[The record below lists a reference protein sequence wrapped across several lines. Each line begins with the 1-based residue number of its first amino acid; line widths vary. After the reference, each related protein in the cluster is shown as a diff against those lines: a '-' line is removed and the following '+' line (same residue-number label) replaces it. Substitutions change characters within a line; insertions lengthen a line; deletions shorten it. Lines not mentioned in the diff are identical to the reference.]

1 MLKSTNSLIATINK
15 MTPASSLV
23 NKPTIVEVI
32 KEKLMNKTKKDEV
45 VEDLIYKD
53 KKLKFSSFG
62 FHYWNADKNPTN
74 ADSFWPP
81 LADRYKMKKIK
92 STPDMTMTTKRQDIL
107 EWNKHN

>member
-1 MLKSTNSLIATINK
+1 

-23 NKPTIVEVI
+23 NKPIIAEVV
-32 KEKLMNKTKKDEV
+32 KEKLMNKTKKDEE
-45 VEDLIYKD
+45 EDLIYKD

-92 STPDMTMTTKRQDIL
+92 STPDMNMITKRQDIL